1 MQLIA
6 GYAQPHLRYN
16 DIGRRVL
23 LFSTSP
29 RREIKRNV
37 LSLDEIES

>member
-6 GYAQPHLRYN
+6 GYAQSLRYN